1 MKQNFEEMGVTVEE
15 YVEVMAESEAMKEQ
29 MALQA
34 EELADAKAELAE
46 TKAHL
51 TEMVKT
57 LSETRM
63 MLHGSLECQIL
74 AEEAANDCLMEMKK
88 FLMHWLTQQNQT
100 RVSHML
106 KLYKPQQKVK
116 MMAALLEYLIFGR
129 KLKLE
134 REVERTHF
142 KIICERI
149 DDDCITLPPHSLMVK
164 LMKKYGLNEALQ
176 EIALGEIE
184 N

>member
-1 MKQNFEEMGVTVEE
+1 MKKNDEKVELTVEE
-15 YVEVMAESEAMKEQ
+15 YVELTAESEAMKEQ

-34 EELADAKAELAE
+34 EELAETKEELAT
-46 TKAHL
+46 TKENL
-51 TEMVKT
+51 KEMVKT
-57 LSETRM
+57 LSETRL
-63 MLHGSLECQIL
+63 MLHGALECQIL

-88 FLMHWLTQQNQT
+88 FLMHWLTKQNQT
-100 RVSHML
+100 SVNHML
-106 KLYKPQQKVK
+106 KLYKPQQRVK

-142 KIICERI
+142 NIICGRI

-164 LMKKYGLNEALQ
+164 LMKKYGLNEALRQ
-176 EIALGEIE
+176 LALEE
-184 N
+184 